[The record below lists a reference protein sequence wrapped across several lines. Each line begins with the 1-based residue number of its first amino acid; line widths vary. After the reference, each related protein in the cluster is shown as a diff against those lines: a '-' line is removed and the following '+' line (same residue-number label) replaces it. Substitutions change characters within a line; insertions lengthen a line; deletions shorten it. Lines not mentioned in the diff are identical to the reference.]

1 MKPITRLTML
11 SIASALIVGCAS
23 APALVAPTAP
33 PAVTPPAGATYTM
46 TLIGAG
52 ELTYECRS
60 GANNATA
67 WAFVSPDAVL
77 TQKQGGARAGKYY
90 GGPTWEGNDGS
101 KVVGKQLAVS
111 PAPAGNIP
119 LQLVEVTA
127 PASSGMFSGVRYIQ
141 RLETVGGVAPA
152 IPCTSGNV
160 GTKQL
165 VKYQADYAFY
175 R

>member
-1 MKPITRLTML
+1 MSHSFRHTALGFAFLTTL
-11 SIASALIVGCAS
+11 VACAS
-23 APALVAPTAP
+23 APRAVAPTAP
-33 PAVTPPAGATYTM
+33 AAVTPPAGATYTM
-46 TLIGAG
+46 TLVGAG
-52 ELTYECRS
+52 DLTYECRT

-67 WAFVSPDAVL
+67 WAFVAPEAALNDR
-77 TQKQGGARAGKYY
+77 KGARVGRYY

-111 PAPAGNIP
+111 PAAAGNIP
-119 LQLVEVTA
+119 LQLVEVTTA
-127 PASSGMFSGVRYIQ
+127 ASSGMFAGVRYIQ

-152 IPCTSGNV
+152 TPCAAGNV
-160 GTKQL
+160 GAKQT